1 MFSKLYFEGTAPE
14 TPYSR
19 LLSLDV
25 VFSVLLHLVAYTMAL
40 FLFVFVFNIKF
51 SMSTYMKFTI
61 AALVLMIL
69 GYPARLA
76 RVKDLTDTLVDYGFD
91 QKSARHIAVSIM
103 HNGYFTWY
111 FLA

>member
-1 MFSKLYFEGTAPE
+1 MFSKLYFDSTAPE

-19 LLSLDV
+19 LASFDV
-25 VFSVLLHLVAYTMAL
+25 LFSVLLHVIVYTMAL
-40 FLFVFVFNIKF
+40 FLFGFIFNIKF
-51 SMSTYMKFTI
+51 STSTYMKFVI
-61 AALVLMIL
+61 ALFVLMTF

-76 RVKDLTDTLVDYGFD
+76 RVKSLTDTLVDYGFD

-103 HNGYFTWY
+103 NNGYFTWY